1 MILSI
6 ADTFIKRP
14 VLTTVCT
21 VLIVLLG
28 AVCIPLLP
36 IEYIPQIAPIQVQIS
51 ASYVG
56 ADPQTIETTVTT
68 PIERKLDG
76 TPDMSY
82 YTSNSVT
89 GTSSISAYFPV
100 NTNKYIDQVN
110 VQNNLQQALPLLPS
124 SVQQQG
130 VTVKTASTS
139 ILLVYGLYSPNDQ
152 YDAKFISNYVDL
164 YVNDE
169 IARIPGVGQVN
180 IFGQQQYAMRFWLDP
195 NALASRGVTVGDVVS
210 AVQSQNAIAGG
221 GAIGSEPV
229 PSGQRYQ
236 IPLKLQGQIQNVR
249 DAENIVVKTDP
260 TTGTLVK
267 LKDVG
272 HAELGAQTYTSAAK
286 VNGKPGVALAVY
298 QLPGSNALDVA
309 KQIEAKMEELK
320 QGFPPGITA
329 EPVYDTVSFIEESNK
344 EVLYT
349 LAEAIGLVIVVIFVF
364 LQNWRATI
372 IPTVAIPVSLLGAM
386 IFAKALGFS
395 INSLTMFGLVLAT
408 GLVVDDAILV
418 IEAISAKIEQ
428 GMSARDASYEA
439 MNELTG
445 AVVAT
450 SLVLMAVFVPVAFFP
465 GATGLL
471 YRQFA
476 LIIAFSIAV
485 STFNALTF
493 SPTVAALVLRPPQE
507 AHGPLGWFFGKFNR
521 GFGWLRQRY
530 QSLAEFLI
538 WIRYLVVGLF
548 VVGLA
553 ITVLVFRI
561 VPTGFVPGEDQGSI
575 QGIVQG
581 PDIASLQY
589 TQNILDQAT
598 QELRNIPEVTS
609 TAAIAGAGFNG
620 NAANQGIFFAHLKPW
635 SDRTKASQ
643 TVTALLKQLNG
654 SFAKKIQGA
663 SVLASSPPPI
673 RGFSPLGGVNM
684 QLEDRTNGRLTFQE
698 FAQNA
703 QAILAKANQT
713 GMYSPPAFT
722 QFTAN
727 TPQYEI
733 DFDRDQLNALG
744 LDFQT
749 VLSTISTSI
758 GSTYVN
764 QFVLGPRYYQVYVQL
779 DGKYRNNPE
788 DIKQLYVRPSSSSST
803 SSSISTSSRN
813 SSLTGTASSSS
824 STSSVSSNGLIPLGE
839 VVKIKPFQGPAVI
852 SHFNGYRAILL
863 QGAQAPGYSSG
874 QALDAM
880 QTAFQQSNLNGIKF
894 EWSDLSR
901 EEVAAGSLG
910 ILIFGFGIIVVFLVL
925 AAQYESY
932 IDPMIILLTVP
943 LAILGALGA
952 IWLRRFI
959 EPTLSNDVYCNIAL
973 VMLIGLASKNAILI
987 VEFANQALEERK
999 VSVAEAAIIASQE
1012 RFRPILMTSIA
1023 ALVGFFPL
1031 VVASGAGANSRHS
1044 LGTAVFGG
1052 LLVSTV
1058 LSLLV
1063 VPVLF
1068 VIIKNLEMR
1077 FDKRRRSAP
1086 TPALDHSD
1094 GSSNGNGSQD
1104 GAAPHAARRDSERSS
1119 ERR

>member
-21 VLIVLLG
+21 ILIVLLG
-28 AVCIPLLP
+28 GVCIPLLP
-36 IEYIPQIAPIQVQIS
+36 IEYIPQISPIQVQIS

-68 PIERKLDG
+68 PIERKLNG
-76 TPDMSY
+76 TPDLSY
-82 YTSNSVT
+82 FTSNSVA

-110 VQNNLQQALPLLPS
+110 IQNNLQQALPLLPS

-139 ILLVYGLYSPNDQ
+139 ILLVYGFYSPDDT

-169 IARIPGVGQVN
+169 VARVPGVGQVN

-221 GAIGSEPV
+221 GAIGSEPA
-229 PSGQRYQ
+229 PPGQRYQ
-236 IPLKLQGQIQNVR
+236 IPIKLQGQIQSVK
-249 DAENIVVKTDP
+249 DAENIVIKTD
-260 TTGTLVK
+260 TANNTLIK

-272 HAELGAQTYTSAAK
+272 HAELGAQSYTSAAK
-286 VNGKPGVALAVY
+286 VNGKPGVALAIY
-298 QLPGSNALDVA
+298 QLPDSNALAVA
-309 KQIEAKMEELK
+309 KQVEAKMEELK
-320 QGFPPGITA
+320 QSFPPGIAA

-344 EVLYT
+344 EVIYT
-349 LAEAIGLVIVVIFVF
+349 LIEAIVLVIIVIFVF
-364 LQNWRATI
+364 LQNWRATV
-372 IPTVAIPVSLLGAM
+372 IPTIAIPVSLLGAM
-386 IFAKALGFS
+386 IFAKLMGFS

-428 GMSARDASYEA
+428 GKSAQEASFEA

-507 AHGPLGWFFGKFNR
+507 ARGPLGWFFGKFNQ
-521 GFGWLRQRY
+521 GFSWTRQRY
-530 QSLAEFLI
+530 QSIAEFLI
-538 WIRYLVVGLF
+538 RMRYAVLGLF

-553 ITVLVFRI
+553 VTVLVFRI

-575 QGIVQG
+575 QGIVQA

-589 TQNILDQAT
+589 TENILDQAT
-598 QELRNIPEVTS
+598 QELRKIPEVTS

-635 SDRTKASQ
+635 SDRKKASQ
-643 TVTALLKQLNG
+643 AVTALLKRLNRDLSQTVTG
-654 SFAKKIQGA
+654 GT
-663 SVLASSPPPI
+663 VLASSPPPI

-684 QLEDRTNGRLTFQE
+684 QLEDTTNGRFTFQE

-703 QAILAKANQT
+703 QAVLQKANET
-713 GMYSPPAFT
+713 KMFSPPAFT
-722 QFTAN
+722 QFTPN

-733 DFDRDQLNALG
+733 DFNRDQLNALNV
-744 LDFQT
+744 DFQT

-758 GSTYVN
+758 GSTFVN

-779 DGKYRNNPE
+779 DGQYRNSPQAIN
-788 DIKQLYVRPSSSSST
+788 QLYVR
-803 SSSISTSSRN
+803 SRTG
-813 SSLTGTASSSS
+813 SMVSLGQIV
-824 STSSVSSNGLIPLGE
+824 SV
-839 VVKIKPFQGPAVI
+839 KPFNGPSVI
-852 SHFNGYRAILL
+852 SHFNGYRSILL
-863 QGAQAPGYSSG
+863 QGSQAAGFSSG

-880 QTAFQQSNLNGIKF
+880 KNAFQQLNLTGIKF

-910 ILIFGFGIIVVFLVL
+910 VLIFAFGIVMVFLVL

-932 IDPMIILLTVP
+932 IDPLIILLTVP

-952 IWLRRFI
+952 IWLRRFFD
-959 EPTLSNDVYCNIAL
+959 PTLSNDVYCNIAL

-999 VSVAEAAIIASQE
+999 VSISQAAIIASQE

-1052 LLVSTV
+1052 LLVSTI
-1058 LSLLV
+1058 LSLLI
-1063 VPVLF
+1063 VPVLY
-1068 VIIKNLEMR
+1068 VVVKTLESR
-1077 FDKRRRSAP
+1077 FGRRRSKPP
-1086 TPALDHSD
+1086 TPPDGDGHLDGHRDGARPVGKAQTRSQPVTQQSNRFEERPAD
-1094 GSSNGNGSQD
+1094 GS
-1104 GAAPHAARRDSERSS
+1104 P
-1119 ERR
+1119 

>member
-14 VLTTVCT
+14 ILTTVCT
-21 VLIVLLG
+21 LLILLLG
-28 AVCIPLLP
+28 GICLPLLP
-36 IEYIPQIAPIQVQIS
+36 IEYIPQISPVQVQIS

-68 PIERKLDG
+68 PIERKLNG
-76 TPDMSY
+76 TPDLSY
-82 YTSNSVT
+82 FTSTSVA

-110 VQNNLQQALPLLPS
+110 VQNNLQQALPLLPP

-139 ILLVYGLYSPNDQ
+139 ILLVYGFYSPDDT
-152 YDAKFISNYVDL
+152 YDATFVSNYVDL
-164 YVNDE
+164 YINDE
-169 IARIPGVGQVN
+169 VARVPGVGQVN
-180 IFGQQQYAMRFWLDP
+180 IFGQHQYAMRFWLDP

-210 AVQSQNAIAGG
+210 AVQSQNAVVGG
-221 GAIGSEPV
+221 GAIGSEPA
-229 PSGQRYQ
+229 PQGQRYQ
-236 IPLKLQGQIQNVR
+236 IPLKLQGQFKNASE
-249 DAENIVVKTDP
+249 AENIVIKTGAN
-260 TTGTLVK
+260 GTLIK
-267 LKDVG
+267 LRDVG
-272 HAELGAQTYTSAAK
+272 HAELGSQTYTSAAK

-309 KQIEAKMEELK
+309 KQVEAKIEELK
-320 QGFPPGITA
+320 QNFPPGITV

-344 EVLYT
+344 EVILT
-349 LAEAIGLVIVVIFVF
+349 LLEAVGLVILVIFVF

-372 IPTVAIPVSLLGAM
+372 IPTIAIPVSLIGSF

-418 IEAISAKIEQ
+418 IEAIATKIEE
-428 GMSARDASYEA
+428 GKSARQASFEA
-439 MNELTG
+439 MEELTG
-445 AVVAT
+445 AVIAT

-493 SPTVAALVLRPPQE
+493 SPSVAAILLRPARE
-507 AHGPLGWFFGKFNR
+507 AHGPVGRFFEQFDR
-521 GFGWLRQRY
+521 GFSWLRQRY
-530 QSLAEFLI
+530 QSVVEFLI
-538 WIRYLVVGLF
+538 RLRYWVLGLF

-553 ITVLVFRI
+553 ATVLMFRL
-561 VPTGFVPGEDQGSI
+561 VPSGFVPAEDQGSI
-575 QGIVQG
+575 QGIVQA

-589 TQNILDQAT
+589 TEAILDQAQQT
-598 QELRNIPEVTS
+598 FRGIPEIRA
-609 TAAIAGAGFNG
+609 TATIAGAGFNG
-620 NAANQGIFFAHLKPW
+620 NAANQGIFFANLKPW
-635 SDRTKASQ
+635 GERKKAEQS
-643 TVTALLKQLNG
+643 VTALIKRLNG
-654 SFAKKIQGA
+654 ELSKTITGA

-684 QLEDRTNGRLTFQE
+684 QIQDTTNGRYTFQE

-703 QAILAKANQT
+703 QSILQKANQT
-713 GMYSPPAFT
+713 GMYAPPAFT

-727 TPQYEI
+727 TPQYEV
-733 DFDRDQLNALG
+733 DFNRDQLNALNV
-744 LDFQT
+744 DFQT
-749 VLSTISTSI
+749 ALTTIGTSI
-758 GSTYVN
+758 GSSYVN

-779 DGKYRNNPE
+779 DGQFRSKPE
-788 DIKQLYVRPSSSSST
+788 DLKQLYVR
-803 SSSISTSSRN
+803 SRTGN
-813 SSLTGTASSSS
+813 MVSLDQ
-824 STSSVSSNGLIPLGE
+824 
-839 VVKIKPFQGPAVI
+839 VVTVKPYSGPAVI
-852 SHFNGYRAILL
+852 SHFNGYRSILL
-863 QGAQAPGYSSG
+863 QGSQAPGYSSG
-874 QALDAM
+874 QALEAM
-880 QTAFQQSNLNGIKF
+880 QKAFQESNLSGIKF

-910 ILIFGFGIIVVFLVL
+910 ALIFLFGIVMVFLVL

-932 IDPMIILLTVP
+932 IDPIIILLSVP
-943 LAILGALGA
+943 LAILGALTA
-952 IWLRRFI
+952 VWLRRFTD
-959 EPTLSNDVYCNIAL
+959 PVLVNDVYCNIAL

-987 VEFANQALEERK
+987 VEFANQAIERQN
-999 VSVAEAAIIASQE
+999 VSITQAAIIASQE
-1012 RFRPILMTSIA
+1012 RFRPILMTAIA

-1031 VVASGAGANSRHS
+1031 VIASGAGANARHS

-1052 LLVSTV
+1052 LLVATI

-1063 VPVLF
+1063 VPVLYI
-1068 VIIKNLEMR
+1068 VIKTLETR
-1077 FDKRRRSAP
+1077 FLSRKPRSRPP
-1086 TPALDHSD
+1086 TPPSSD
-1094 GSSNGNGSQD
+1094 GPKRDGSARSVDQAANAQSADEEARLRQPNRLADRPDMPHSNSGPAGESSN
-1104 GAAPHAARRDSERSS
+1104 
-1119 ERR
+1119 

>member
-21 VLIVLLG
+21 ILIVLLG
-28 AVCIPLLP
+28 GVCIPLLP
-36 IEYIPQIAPIQVQIS
+36 IEYIPQISPIQVQIS

-68 PIERKLDG
+68 PIERKLNG
-76 TPDMSY
+76 TPDLSY
-82 YTSNSVT
+82 FTSNSVA

-130 VTVKTASTS
+130 VTVRTASTS
-139 ILLVYGLYSPNDQ
+139 ILLVYGFYSPNDT

-169 IARIPGVGQVN
+169 VARIPGVGQVN

-221 GAIGSEPV
+221 GAIGSEPS

-236 IPLKLQGQIQNVR
+236 IPIKLQGQIQSVK
-249 DAENIVVKTDP
+249 DAENIVVKSTN
-260 TTGTLVK
+260 GTLIK
-267 LKDVG
+267 LRDVG
-272 HAELGAQTYTSAAK
+272 HAELGAQSYASAAK
-286 VNGKPGVALAVY
+286 VNGKPGVALAIY
-298 QLPGSNALDVA
+298 QLPDSNALDVA
-309 KQIEAKMEELK
+309 RQVEAKMEELK
-320 QGFPPGITA
+320 QSFPPGIAA

-344 EVLYT
+344 EVIYT
-349 LAEAIGLVIVVIFVF
+349 LIEAIVLVILVIFVF
-364 LQNWRATI
+364 LQNWRATV
-372 IPTVAIPVSLLGAM
+372 IPTIAIPVSLIGAM
-386 IFAKALGFS
+386 IFAKIMGFS

-418 IEAISAKIEQ
+418 IEAISSKIEQ
-428 GMSARDASYEA
+428 GKSAREASFEA

-476 LIIAFSIAV
+476 LIIAFSIAI

-493 SPTVAALVLRPPQE
+493 SPTVAALMLRPAQE
-507 AHGPLGWFFGKFNR
+507 ARGPLGWFFGKFNQ
-521 GFGWLRQRY
+521 GFSWTRQRY
-530 QSLAEFLI
+530 QSIVEFLI
-538 WIRYLVVGLF
+538 RMRYAVLGLF

-561 VPTGFVPGEDQGSI
+561 VPSGFVPGEDQGSI
-575 QGIVQG
+575 QGLVQA

-589 TQNILDQAT
+589 TENILDQARA
-598 QELRNIPEVTS
+598 ELEKIPEVTS
-609 TAAIAGAGFNG
+609 TATIAGAGFNG

-635 SDRTKASQ
+635 SDRKKASQ
-643 TVTALLKQLNG
+643 AVTALLKRLNG
-654 SFAKKIQGA
+654 DLSKSVTGA
-663 SVLASSPPPI
+663 TVLASSPPPI

-684 QLEDRTNGRLTFQE
+684 QVEDTTNGRFTFQE

-703 QAILAKANQT
+703 QAILQKANQT
-713 GMYSPPAFT
+713 GMFSPPAFT

-733 DFDRDQLNALG
+733 DFNRDQINALNV
-744 LDFQT
+744 DFQT

-779 DGKYRNNPE
+779 DGQYRNNPQA
-788 DIKQLYVRPSSSSST
+788 INQLYVRSQSGT
-803 SSSISTSSRN
+803 MV
-813 SSLTGTASSSS
+813 SLGQIV
-824 STSSVSSNGLIPLGE
+824 SV
-839 VVKIKPFQGPAVI
+839 KPFNGPSVI
-852 SHFNGYRAILL
+852 SHFNGYRSILL
-863 QGAQAPGYSSG
+863 QGSQAAGYSSG
-874 QALDAM
+874 QALDAIKN
-880 QTAFQQSNLNGIKF
+880 AFQSLNLTGIKF

-910 ILIFGFGIIVVFLVL
+910 VLIFAFGIVMVFLVL

-932 IDPMIILLTVP
+932 IDPLIILLTVP

-952 IWLRRFI
+952 IWLRRFLD
-959 EPTLSNDVYCNIAL
+959 PTLSNDVYCNIAL

-987 VEFANQALEERK
+987 VEFANQALEEGGTI
-999 VSVAEAAIIASQE
+999 VQAAIKASQE

-1031 VVASGAGANSRHS
+1031 VIASGAGANSRHS

-1052 LLVSTV
+1052 LLVSTI

-1063 VPVLF
+1063 VPVLYI
-1068 VIIKNLEMR
+1068 IIKTFESRLG
-1077 FDKRRRSAP
+1077 RRKKKPP
-1086 TPALDHSD
+1086 TSPSGD
-1094 GSSNGNGSQD
+1094 GTRD
-1104 GAAPHAARRDSERSS
+1104 GARPAVRTQAGGQVVSADHRFEERPDGLS
-1119 ERR
+1119 

>member
-21 VLIVLLG
+21 VLILLLG
-28 AVCIPLLP
+28 GVCIPLLP
-36 IEYIPQIAPIQVQIS
+36 IEYIPQISPIQVQIS

-68 PIERKLDG
+68 PIERKLNG
-76 TPDMSY
+76 TPDLSY
-82 YTSNSVT
+82 FTSNSVA

-110 VQNNLQQALPLLPS
+110 VQNNLQQAIPLLPS

-139 ILLVYGLYSPNDQ
+139 ILLVYGFYSPDDT

-169 IARIPGVGQVN
+169 IARVPGVGQVN

-221 GAIGSEPV
+221 GTIGSEPS
-229 PSGQRYQ
+229 PPGQRYQ
-236 IPLKLQGQIQNVR
+236 IPIKLQGQIQNVT
-249 DAENIVVKTDP
+249 DAENIVVKTD
-260 TTGTLVK
+260 TSGALIK

-272 HAELGAQTYTSAAK
+272 HAELGAQSYTSAAK
-286 VNGKPGVALAVY
+286 VNGKPGVALAIY

-309 KQIEAKMEELK
+309 KQIQAKMAEL
-320 QGFPPGITA
+320 QQSFPPGVTVA
-329 EPVYDTVSFIEESNK
+329 PVYDTVSFIQESNK
-344 EVLYT
+344 EVVQT
-349 LAEAIGLVIVVIFVF
+349 LIEAIVLVVIVIFLF

-386 IFAKALGFS
+386 IFAKVLGFS

-418 IEAISAKIEQ
+418 IEAISTKIEE
-428 GMSARDASYEA
+428 GKSAREASFEA

-493 SPTVAALVLRPPQE
+493 SPTIAALVLRPPE
-507 AHGPLGWFFGKFNR
+507 PARGPVGWFFGKFNQ
-521 GFGWLRQRY
+521 GFDWTRHRY
-530 QSLAEFLI
+530 QSVVEFLI
-538 WIRYLVVGLF
+538 RMRYLVLGVF
-548 VVGLA
+548 VAGLA
-553 ITVLVFRI
+553 LTVLMFRL
-561 VPTGFVPGEDQGSI
+561 VPTGFVPAEDQGSI
-575 QGIVQG
+575 QGIIQA

-589 TQNILDQAT
+589 TEGILDQARKEFET
-598 QELRNIPEVTS
+598 IPEIRS
-609 TAAIAGAGFNG
+609 TATIAGAGFNG
-620 NAANQGIFFAHLKPW
+620 NAANQGIFFANLKPW
-635 SDRTKASQ
+635 SDRTKDSQ
-643 TVTALLKQLNG
+643 TVTALLKRLNKEL
-654 SFAKKIQGA
+654 SQKVTGA

-684 QLEDRTNGRLTFQE
+684 QLQDTTNGRFTFQE

-703 QAILAKANQT
+703 QAVLQKANQT

-727 TPQYEI
+727 TPQYEV
-733 DFDRDQLNALG
+733 DFNRDQLNALNV
-744 LDFQT
+744 DFQT
-749 VLSTISTSI
+749 VLTTISTSI
-758 GSTYVN
+758 GSSFVN

-779 DGKYRNNPE
+779 DGQYRNKPE
-788 DIKQLYVRPSSSSST
+788 DLKQLYVR
-803 SSSISTSSRN
+803 SR
-813 SSLTGTASSSS
+813 TGTMVSLDQVV
-824 STSSVSSNGLIPLGE
+824 SV
-839 VVKIKPFQGPAVI
+839 KPYQGPAVI
-852 SHFNGYRAILL
+852 SHFNGYRSILL
-863 QGAQAPGYSSG
+863 QGSQASGYSSG
-874 QALDAM
+874 QALDTM
-880 QTAFQQSNLNGIKF
+880 QKSFQAANLTGIKF
-894 EWSDLSR
+894 DWSDLSR

-910 ILIFGFGIIVVFLVL
+910 VLIFAFGIVMVFLVL
-925 AAQYESY
+925 SAQYESY
-932 IDPMIILLTVP
+932 VDPLIILLTVP

-952 IWLRRFI
+952 VWLRRLI
-959 EPTLSNDVYCNIAL
+959 DPVLANDVYCNIAL

-987 VEFANQALEERK
+987 VEFANQAIEERG
-999 VSVAEAAIIASQE
+999 VSFTQAAIIASQE
-1012 RFRPILMTSIA
+1012 RFRPILMTAIA
-1023 ALVGFFPL
+1023 SLVGFFPL
-1031 VVASGAGANSRHS
+1031 VAASGAGANARHS

-1052 LLVSTV
+1052 LLVSTI
-1058 LSLLV
+1058 LSLLI
-1063 VPVLF
+1063 VPVLYI
-1068 VIIKNLEMR
+1068 VVKTLESR
-1077 FDKRRRSAP
+1077 FRNRRSKPP
-1086 TPALDHSD
+1086 TPPRDGHRN
-1094 GSSNGNGSQD
+1094 GSSPAPQLETPTRSQQANRFEERPNG
-1104 GAAPHAARRDSERSS
+1104 
-1119 ERR
+1119 